1 MAKSGMQAKM
11 EGMRP
16 SRPSLILTSAAVL
29 GVLLLAGCVPAP
41 TEEPTASP
49 TASSTPT
56 ATPSATP
63 SPVPTEEIIPF
74 AVTCDQLL
82 TADQVYAIDPNLALL
97 GPVDADAGTPAA
109 QVAAAGGTVCRW
121 SHETSGATIDIA
133 VAQLGAMASTALKN
147 TLVVESNSVPTYE
160 VEGYFAMNGANG
172 EANAFPDPYWVS
184 VVSPM
189 FTEPGDALP
198 YVSAVIGNLG

>member
-1 MAKSGMQAKM
+1 MRVKM

-16 SRPSLILTSAAVL
+16 SRPSLILTSAAIV

-41 TEEPTASP
+41 PDEPSASP

-56 ATPSATP
+56 ASASATP
-63 SPVPTEEIIPF
+63 TPEPTEEIIPF

-82 TADQVYAIDPNLALL
+82 TADQLYAINPTLALL
-97 GPVDADAGTPAA
+97 GPIEADANTPRA

-133 VAQLGAMASTALKN
+133 VAQLTASASTALKN

-160 VEGYFAMNGANG
+160 VEGYFAMNGAIG

-184 VVSPM
+184 VVSSM
-189 FTEPGDALP
+189 FSEPGDALP